1 MMKSG
6 QYLAVL
12 VLTGAAAAVG
22 AQSPVDGL
30 LECSAVVDQQQ
41 RLACFDKLAAEYAPG
56 RGAPVAA
63 QPPEQFGLEHKTP
76 EPVTGIAAR
85 VTRID
90 ENALG
95 KRVFTLDNGQVWAQK
110 DSKRLIVHEGDEVMI
125 ERGALSAF
133 YLSAG
138 DNRRIQVAR
147 IR

>member
-1 MMKSG
+1 MKPG
-6 QYLAVL
+6 LYPALL
-12 VLTGAAAAVG
+12 VLTGAAATAG

-30 LECSAVVDQQQ
+30 LECSGVTDQQQ

-56 RGAPVAA
+56 HGAPVAA

-76 EPVTGIAAR
+76 EPVAGIAAR
-85 VTRID
+85 VTGMDR
-90 ENALG
+90 NALG
-95 KRVFTLDNGQVWAQK
+95 KMVFTLDNGQVWAQK
-110 DSKRLIVHEGDEVMI
+110 DSKRLIVHVGDEVRI